1 MSVKAIPQGFHSLTP
16 SIVCKNAARAI
27 EFYKEVFQAKEKE
40 RMTAPGGL
48 VMHAEL
54 IIGDSVLML
63 CDEIPGMA
71 SAPAAGN
78 NPPSYNLF
86 VYVDNVDVTFQRAVQ
101 AGSKIEM
108 PLENQFWG
116 DRYGK
121 VRDPFG
127 HVWGLAQHVED
138 VPAGELKRR
147 SEAFAAQRAK
157 AATSK

>member
-1 MSVKAIPQGFHSLTP
+1 MSVKKIPEGFHSLTP

-27 EFYKEVFQAKEKE
+27 EFYKEVFHAKEKE
-40 RMTAPGGL
+40 RLTGPGGL
-48 VMHAEL
+48 IMHAEL
-54 IIGDSVLML
+54 SIGDSMLML

-71 SAPAAGN
+71 QAPPGN
-78 NPPSYNLF
+78 QQPSYNIFL
-86 VYVDNVDVTFQRAVQ
+86 YLDDVDNTFQRAVQ

-108 PLENQFWG
+108 ALENQFWG

-138 VPAGELKRR
+138 VPNEELKRR
-147 SEAFAAQRAK
+147 SEAFLAQRAK
-157 AATSK
+157 AATT

>member
-1 MSVKAIPQGFHSLTP
+1 MSVKKIPEGFHSLTP

-40 RMTAPGGL
+40 RLTGPGGL
-48 VMHAEL
+48 IMHAEL
-54 IIGDSVLML
+54 SIGDSMLML

-71 SAPAAGN
+71 QAPAGN
-78 NPPSYNLF
+78 QLPSYNIFL
-86 VYVDNVDVTFQRAVQ
+86 YLDNVDNTFQRAVQ

-108 PLENQFWG
+108 ALENQFWG

-138 VPAGELKRR
+138 VPNEELKRR
-147 SEAFAAQRAK
+147 SEAFLAQRAK
-157 AATSK
+157 AATT

>member
-1 MSVKAIPQGFHSLTP
+1 MSVKKIPEGFHSLTP

-27 EFYKEVFQAKEKE
+27 EFYKEVFNAKEKE
-40 RMTAPGGL
+40 RLTGPGGL
-48 VMHAEL
+48 IMHAEL
-54 IIGDSVLML
+54 SIGDSMLML

-71 SAPAAGN
+71 QAPAGN
-78 NPPSYNLF
+78 LLPSYNIFL
-86 VYVDNVDVTFQRAVQ
+86 YLDNVDNTFQRAVQ

-108 PLENQFWG
+108 ALENQFWG

-138 VPAGELKRR
+138 VPKEELKRR
-147 SEAFAAQRAK
+147 SEAFLAQRAK
-157 AATSK
+157 AATT

>member
-1 MSVKAIPQGFHSLTP
+1 MSVKKIPEGFHSLTP

-27 EFYKEVFQAKEKE
+27 EFYKEVFHAKEKE
-40 RMTAPGGL
+40 RLTGPGGL
-48 VMHAEL
+48 IMHAEL
-54 IIGDSVLML
+54 SIGDSMLML

-71 SAPAAGN
+71 QAPAGN
-78 NPPSYNLF
+78 QQPSYNIFL
-86 VYVDNVDVTFQRAVQ
+86 YLDDVDNTFQRAVQ

-108 PLENQFWG
+108 ALENQFWG

-138 VPAGELKRR
+138 VPKEELKRR
-147 SEAFAAQRAK
+147 SEAFLAQRAK
-157 AATSK
+157 AATT